1 MTNLTILIIGSI
13 LSISILYLVRK
24 GKMHG
29 PYATW
34 WLLVALSAIV
44 LSIFPQII
52 DWVAARLGITYPPTL
67 LLVLSVSMILIRMLT
82 MDMALTRKERKIRRL
97 TQKMAILEAAI
108 NQPET
113 TNEKPADSVE
123 PIQKSQIG

>member
-1 MTNLTILIIGSI
+1 MTNITILIIGAL

-34 WLLVALSAIV
+34 WLLVAVSAIV
-44 LSIFPQII
+44 LSIFPNIV
-52 DWVAARLGITYPPTL
+52 DWVAAQVGITYPPTL

-82 MDMALTRKERKIRRL
+82 MDMALTLKERKIRRL
-97 TQKMAILEAAI
+97 TQKMAILE
-108 NQPET
+108 ET
-113 TNEKPADSVE
+113 LE
-123 PIQKSQIG
+123 KSQNKH

>member
-1 MTNLTILIIGSI
+1 MINITIPIIGAL

-34 WLLVALSAIV
+34 WLLVAICAIV
-44 LSIFPQII
+44 LAVFPKMV
-52 DWVAARLGITYPPTL
+52 DWVAFKLGVTYPPTL
-67 LLVLSVSMILIRMLT
+67 ILVLAISMILVRMLT

-97 TQKMAILEAAI
+97 TQKLAILE
-108 NQPET
+108 
-113 TNEKPADSVE
+113 DSLN
-123 PIQKSQIG
+123 KKD

>member
-1 MTNLTILIIGSI
+1 MTNITILIIGAL

-34 WLLVALSAIV
+34 WLLVAVCAIV

-52 DWVAARLGITYPPTL
+52 DWAAAQVGITYPPTL
-67 LLVLSVSMILIRMLT
+67 LLVLSVSLILIRMLT
-82 MDMALTRKERKIRRL
+82 MDMAMTKKERKIRRL
-97 TQKMAILEAAI
+97 TQKMAILEADQN
-108 NQPET
+108 NQ
-113 TNEKPADSVE
+113 KDKSV
-123 PIQKSQIG
+123 

>member
-1 MTNLTILIIGSI
+1 MTNITILIIGAI

-34 WLLVALSAIV
+34 WLLVAVSAIV
-44 LSIFPQII
+44 LSIFPNIV
-52 DWVAARLGITYPPTL
+52 DWVAAQVGITYPPTL

-82 MDMALTRKERKIRRL
+82 MDMALTKKERKIRRL
-97 TQKMAILEAAI
+97 TQKMAILEDAI
-108 NQPET
+108 KKDQD
-113 TNEKPADSVE
+113 K
-123 PIQKSQIG
+123 Q

>member
-1 MTNLTILIIGSI
+1 MTNITILIIGAL

-34 WLLVALSAIV
+34 WLLVAVSAIV
-44 LSIFPQII
+44 LAIFPKTV
-52 DWVAARLGITYPPTL
+52 DWVAAQVGITYPPTL
-67 LLVLSVSMILIRMLT
+67 ILVLAISMILVRMLT

-97 TQKMAILEAAI
+97 TQKMAILEDAI
-108 NQPET
+108 KKDNHT
-113 TNEKPADSVE
+113 R
-123 PIQKSQIG
+123 

>member
-1 MTNLTILIIGSI
+1 MTNITILIIGAI

-34 WLLVALSAIV
+34 WLLVAISAIV

-52 DWVAARLGITYPPTL
+52 DWVAAKVGITYPPTL

-82 MDMALTRKERKIRRL
+82 MDMALTSKERKIRRL
-97 TQKMAILEAAI
+97 TQKMAILEAAQK
-108 NQPET
+108 NHELPSNVQDSPE
-113 TNEKPADSVE
+113 NIK
-123 PIQKSQIG
+123 KSQVG

>member
-1 MTNLTILIIGSI
+1 MTNITILIIGAV

-34 WLLVALSAIV
+34 WFMVAASAMV
-44 LSIFPQII
+44 LAVFPQII
-52 DWVAARLGITYPPTL
+52 DWAAAKVGITYPPTL
-67 LLVLSVSMILIRMLT
+67 LLVLAVSMILVRMLT

-97 TQKMAILEAAI
+97 TQKLAIIEEALDQD
-108 NQPET
+108 NTDQQP
-113 TNEKPADSVE
+113 
-123 PIQKSQIG
+123 

>member
-34 WLLVALSAIV
+34 WLLVALSAII

-108 NQPET
+108 EQPECAD
-113 TNEKPADSVE
+113 EKPKDSIK

>member
-1 MTNLTILIIGSI
+1 MTNITIFIIGAL

-34 WLLVALSAIV
+34 WLLVAVCAIV

-52 DWVAARLGITYPPTL
+52 DWAAAQVGITYPPTL
-67 LLVLSVSMILIRMLT
+67 LLVLSVSLILVRMLT
-82 MDMALTRKERKIRRL
+82 MDMALTQKERKIRRL
-97 TQKMAILEAAI
+97 TQKMAILEASLDK
-108 NQPET
+108 
-113 TNEKPADSVE
+113 EKD
-123 PIQKSQIG
+123 Q